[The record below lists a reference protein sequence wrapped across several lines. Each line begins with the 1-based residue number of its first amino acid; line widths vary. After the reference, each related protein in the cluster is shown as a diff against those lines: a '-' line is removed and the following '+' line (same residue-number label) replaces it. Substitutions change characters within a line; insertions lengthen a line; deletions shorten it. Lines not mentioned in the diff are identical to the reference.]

1 MTMIKADAECR
12 EGGPLVQS
20 HILGLSESWYD
31 FSSEPRVEGRA
42 DVTGWSIHGVM
53 VCMAAIVGLLA
64 VGIFDRFSIRKFI
77 YVAFDDDHNRRV
89 GAALDG
95 HVFLPLLGCKKEFFT
110 VRRDV

>member
-42 DVTGWSIHGVM
+42 DVTGLEHPWRHGLYGGHRWSSGCGYIRSFQYSQVYLRGV
-53 VCMAAIVGLLA
+53 
-64 VGIFDRFSIRKFI
+64 R
-77 YVAFDDDHNRRV
+77 
-89 GAALDG
+89 
-95 HVFLPLLGCKKEFFT
+95 
-110 VRRDV
+110 